1 MSVSLYHSTL
11 NISPLHLIRLI
22 AKANKI
28 ECSSDMNPR
37 WAGMVGSIEVKVGIS
52 PLGVVVVVPTDIIYL
67 RGW

>member
-22 AKANKI
+22 VKANI
-28 ECSSDMNPR
+28 TECTSDITPR
-37 WAGMVGSIEVKVGIS
+37 RAGMVGSIEVKVGIS
-52 PLGVVVVVPTDIIYL
+52 PLGEVAVVPTDIISL